1 MPRRGRAEQC
11 QKEGV
16 GDYSAMCFWRGQGS
30 GLQYP
35 YIFGKKEVKTLP
47 VRETEKDDNLGV
59 AEVRCRDSARVPGT
73 FFADYRQISTFKVP
87 IEAEACVFS
96 DQQGKNLPPGGRW
109 QGLFFLCCRSIHFRE
124 PYRRHRIQRWARGYG
139 SLS

>member
-16 GDYSAMCFWRGQGS
+16 GDYSAMCSWRGQGS

-59 AEVRCRDSARVPGT
+59 AEVRCRDSARVPRT
-73 FFADYRQISTFKVP
+73 FLLITDRSRRLKYRLRQKLASFPTSK
-87 IEAEACVFS
+87 
-96 DQQGKNLPPGGRW
+96 GKIYLRGGRW
-109 QGLFFLCCRSIHFRE
+109 QGLFFPCCGSIHFPE